1 MTRPG
6 RAMGLASLAS
16 LPVLPLAWFIALQ
29 DHKPWMSIAYLGYL
43 LLVIA
48 VPGTLFW
55 RRLTG
60 GTGWFAV
67 DAVLGT
73 SFGLAVE
80 ALIYPVGRYFD
91 IPLAAL
97 LMPALAF
104 GVYRGVPRSK
114 LPVKATPWWAMAGV
128 MVAVGVVAAWFV
140 RVGSQLIPIDGPAA
154 LRSDSDAARN
164 LSLAGELAHHFP
176 PQIPYASG
184 RPLTSH
190 FGVYDHLASAHWITS
205 IELDVLTQ
213 RMAPF
218 AFLLL
223 TVLGAAAVGVV
234 LTGRSV
240 AAPIGAGLTVAAGDL
255 AAWPWAVDARLFND
269 SPFSMGWLTN
279 PSQSFST
286 VLMLPLIAVTA
297 MLLRRKPTQTRAQVI
312 GMLVAAGVLIA
323 AISATKASAL
333 PVYAAGLAAAWVYLT
348 VRARRLNLRA
358 LALGVGVAACY
369 GFTFLVVLRGKPSG
383 IEFHPART
391 FRHMMDVMTARH
403 TTAALV
409 VIAVVVVLG
418 WLLPAVG
425 AVLIRRRVPRDPM
438 VLLLLV
444 GLVSSVVATGLLYDS
459 GQTQVFFVRTGF
471 IYGVLLATWGL
482 GSLERKQYY
491 VAAPGLLIGAA
502 AIYWGRYRS
511 EDSCTGANC
520 FGQPLVVA
528 LVIAVIGVG
537 VLCLLF
543 RLKRQL
549 WAVVAVAVV
558 LGLTVSPTLESL
570 KEFASP
576 ALTAYESIA
585 PGGIEAARFIRRNS
599 GPGDLIATNVHC
611 REAGVD
617 RCLTGSYWI
626 AGYAERR
633 VLVEGWAYTQR
644 VDDSYAAD
652 EKVQG
657 RFWNPERLRLN
668 DEAFTTP
675 TREVLETLRTQYGV
689 QWLLFDERLATPPVA
704 LERLAE
710 LRFHYGT
717 VRVYQLYPRP
727 TSSTPCPTQTP
738 FPTGTQTP
746 AGQPSTPGSFPSTPG
761 AFPSSP
767 GGFPTSQP
775 PSGPPS
781 SQPPGTAPSRPAG
794 GAAPGALGSTVP
806 TQPLASSQTP
816 GLPLSPSTGG
826 LPPSQSGFPSTQP
839 TGQPT
844 SQPPGTFPTSPTPGG
859 FPSSQT
865 PGGFSSSQTPG
876 FPTGTQTPGGTP
888 SPNPCASQPGGFPSQ
903 PPTQTPGGFPTS
915 QTPSGLPSS
924 QPTGTFP
931 TSQPTGLPTGSQT
944 PGGFP
949 SSPPPS
955 GAPSST
961 FPPPTPPTS
970 PHP

>member
-1 MTRPG
+1 MS
-6 RAMGLASLAS
+6 LASLAS

-29 DHKPWMSIAYLGYL
+29 DHAPWMSGAYLGYL

-67 DAVLGT
+67 DAALGT

-80 ALIYPVGRYFD
+80 ALIYPIGRYFD

-97 LMPALAF
+97 VIPALAI
-104 GVYRGVPRSK
+104 GVYRAVPRSR
-114 LPVKATPWWAMAGV
+114 LPVKPTPWWAMAGV

-154 LRSDSDAARN
+154 LRSDSDATRN
-164 LSLAGELAHHFP
+164 LSLAGELTHHFP
-176 PQIPYASG
+176 PELPYASG

-240 AAPIGAGLTVAAGDL
+240 AAPIAAGLTVAAGDFS
-255 AAWPWAVDARLFND
+255 AWPWAVDARLFND

-279 PSQSFST
+279 PSQAFST

-297 MLLRRKPTQTRAQVI
+297 LLLRRKPTQTRAQVI
-312 GMLVAAGVLIA
+312 GMLVAGAVLIA
-323 AISATKASAL
+323 ALAATKASAL

-348 VRARRLNLRA
+348 VRAGRLNLRA
-358 LALGVGVAACY
+358 LVLGVGVAACY
-369 GFTFLVVLRGKPSG
+369 GFTFLVVLRGKTSNV
-383 IEFHPART
+383 EFHPVRT
-391 FRHMMDVMTARH
+391 FRHMMDVMTALH

-444 GLVSSVVATGLLYDS
+444 SLVSSVIAAGLLYDS

-491 VAAPGLLIGAA
+491 VAAPALLIGAA

-511 EDSCTGANC
+511 EDSCTSANC
-520 FGQPLVVA
+520 FAQPLVVA

-537 VLCLLF
+537 VLCLLL

-558 LGLTVSPTLESL
+558 LGLTVSPTLGSL
-570 KEFASP
+570 KDFASP

-599 GPGDLIATNVHC
+599 APNDLIATNIHC

-617 RCLTGSYWI
+617 RCLTGSYWV

-644 VDDSYAAD
+644 VDDSYSAD

-657 RFWNPERLRLN
+657 KFWNPERLRLN
-668 DEAFTTP
+668 DEAFTAP
-675 TREVLETLRTQYGV
+675 TRDVLETLRTQYGV
-689 QWLLFDERLATPPVA
+689 QWLLVDERLATPPAA
-704 LERLAE
+704 LDRLAE
-710 LRFHYGT
+710 LRFHYGA

-727 TSSTPCPTQTP
+727 TATPCPTQTP
-738 FPTGTQTP
+738 TTQ
-746 AGQPSTPGSFPSTPG
+746 
-761 AFPSSP
+761 
-767 GGFPTSQP
+767 
-775 PSGPPS
+775 
-781 SQPPGTAPSRPAG
+781 
-794 GAAPGALGSTVP
+794 
-806 TQPLASSQTP
+806 
-816 GLPLSPSTGG
+816 
-826 LPPSQSGFPSTQP
+826 
-839 TGQPT
+839 
-844 SQPPGTFPTSPTPGG
+844 
-859 FPSSQT
+859 
-865 PGGFSSSQTPG
+865 
-876 FPTGTQTPGGTP
+876 
-888 SPNPCASQPGGFPSQ
+888 
-903 PPTQTPGGFPTS
+903 
-915 QTPSGLPSS
+915 
-924 QPTGTFP
+924 
-931 TSQPTGLPTGSQT
+931 
-944 PGGFP
+944 
-949 SSPPPS
+949 
-955 GAPSST
+955 
-961 FPPPTPPTS
+961 
-970 PHP
+970 